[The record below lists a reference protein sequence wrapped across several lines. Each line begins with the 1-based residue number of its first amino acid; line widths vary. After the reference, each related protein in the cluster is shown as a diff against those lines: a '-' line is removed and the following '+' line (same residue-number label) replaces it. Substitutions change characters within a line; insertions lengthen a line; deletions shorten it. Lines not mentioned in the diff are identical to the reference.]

1 MENVLFAEKD
11 VVIAAVNVGT
21 GDTLAVDQVIMEFEW
36 VMVNRAIHV
45 MITGQVQGVGFR
57 WWVVNE
63 AKLLGLNGWVR
74 NRLDGSVEAIFSGED
89 TAINEIIERCWS
101 GPIAAVVTNIK
112 RCITNECFIVFH
124 LFLYRFLYF
133 FYRFQRLVKQSY
145 I

>member
-1 MENVLFAEKD
+1 MPNC
-11 VVIAAVNVGT
+11 
-21 GDTLAVDQVIMEFEW
+21 
-36 VMVNRAIHV
+36 AIHIT
-45 MITGQVQGVGFR
+45 ITGQVQGVGFR

-112 RCITNECFIVFH
+112 SNEVEKPSIKGF
-124 LFLYRFLYF
+124 
-133 FYRFQRLVKQSY
+133 SY
-145 I
+145 LSTT